1 MSQEPVLFAGSIEE
15 NIKYG
20 NPDASHE
27 EVVQAG
33 KDANAHDFICALDD
47 GYETDVGEA
56 GTQMSGTYNRYFF
69 KSCFISLHNFIIYG

>member
-27 EVVQAG
+27 EVVQAA
-33 KDANAHDFICALDD
+33 KDANAHNFICTLDD
-47 GYETDVGEA
+47 GYETDVGE
-56 GTQMSGTYNRYFF
+56 GGSQMSGTE
-69 KSCFISLHNFIIYG
+69 I